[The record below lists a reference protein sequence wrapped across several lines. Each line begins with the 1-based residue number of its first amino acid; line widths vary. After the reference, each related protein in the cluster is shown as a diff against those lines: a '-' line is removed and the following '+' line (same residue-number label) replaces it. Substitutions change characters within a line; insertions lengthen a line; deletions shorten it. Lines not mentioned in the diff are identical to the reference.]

1 MNESA
6 VVDRLEASLDV
17 LPAAM
22 VPTELVWSSI
32 HRRRRRRSRT
42 TGAVF
47 SALIVLA
54 GAGIGLLTHGDEAG
68 PVVISA
74 SPGTAQFTQERL
86 EGACSDLVR
95 ALHGLDIQ
103 IGAVGTLED
112 LSGIW
117 VAGRGLQS
125 DTATQA
131 EVTAITRELLGPD
144 VAITFRN
151 WDDSWA
157 RMSDMSKD

>member
-1 MNESA
+1 M
-6 VVDRLEASLDV
+6 
-17 LPAAM
+17 
-22 VPTELVWSSI
+22 
-32 HRRRRRRSRT
+32 
-42 TGAVF
+42 
-47 SALIVLA
+47 
-54 GAGIGLLTHGDEAG
+54 
-68 PVVISA
+68 VISA